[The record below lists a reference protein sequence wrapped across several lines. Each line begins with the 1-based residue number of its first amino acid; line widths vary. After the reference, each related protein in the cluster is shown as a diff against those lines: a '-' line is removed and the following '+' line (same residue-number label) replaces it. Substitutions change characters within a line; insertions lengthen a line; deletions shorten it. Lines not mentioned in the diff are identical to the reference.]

1 MKNTWVLRVIV
12 LCGFMLLGARV
23 SSNPTFTS
31 VSQTH
36 LHATTDHSDFIFAIE
51 LEDEVE
57 DAITSFI
64 TATSFDW
71 KLESTVILGLFVLLF
86 FVQSTPVP
94 LPAYLR
100 FHNLRL

>member
-12 LCGFMLLGARV
+12 LCGFMLIGARV

-31 VSQTH
+31 VSETH
-36 LHATTDHSDFIFAIE
+36 LHATSDHSDFIFAIE

-64 TATSFDW
+64 AATSFDW
-71 KLESTVILGLFVLLF
+71 KLESAIILGLLVLLIF
-86 FVQSTPVP
+86 APITSVP

-100 FHNLRL
+100 YHNLRL

>member
-1 MKNTWVLRVIV
+1 MKNTWILRVIV
-12 LCGFMLLGARV
+12 LCSFMLLGARV

-36 LHATTDHSDFIFAIE
+36 LHATTDHSDFILAIE

-57 DAITSFI
+57 DALTSFI
-64 TATSFDW
+64 AATSFEW
-71 KLESTVILGLFVLLF
+71 KLESSIILGLLVLLIYAPITSF
-86 FVQSTPVP
+86 P

-100 FHNLRL
+100 YHNLRL

>member
-1 MKNTWVLRVIV
+1 MKNTWVLRIIV
-12 LCGFMLLGARV
+12 LCSFMLLGARV
-23 SSNPTFTS
+23 SSNPTFRS
-31 VSQTH
+31 VSNTY

-71 KLESTVILGLFVLLF
+71 ELESTAILGLFVLLF
-86 FVQSTPVP
+86 FVRSAPVP

>member
-71 KLESTVILGLFVLLF
+71 KLVSTVILGLFVFLF

-94 LPAYLR
+94 IPAYLR
-100 FHNLRL
+100 FHNFRL

>member
-1 MKNTWVLRVIV
+1 MKNTWFLRLIV

-31 VSQTH
+31 DSQTY
-36 LHATTDHSDFIFAIE
+36 LHETTDHSDFIFAIE

-64 TATSFDW
+64 AATSFDW
-71 KLESTVILGLFVLLF
+71 KLESAIILGLLVLLIF
-86 FVQSTPVP
+86 APITSVP

-100 FHNLRL
+100 YHNLRL

>member
-1 MKNTWVLRVIV
+1 MKNTWVLRIIV

-71 KLESTVILGLFVLLF
+71 KLESTVILGLFVFLF
-86 FVQSTPVP
+86 FVQSAPVP

>member
-1 MKNTWVLRVIV
+1 MKNTWVLRIIV

-23 SSNPTFTS
+23 SSDPTFTS
-31 VSQTH
+31 ASQTH
-36 LHATTDHSDFIFAIE
+36 LHATTEHSDFIFAIE

-64 TATSFDW
+64 TATSFNW
-71 KLESTVILGLFVLLF
+71 KLESAVILGLLVILF
-86 FVQSTPVP
+86 FGPSTSVP

-100 FHNLRL
+100 YHNLRL

>member
-12 LCGFMLLGARV
+12 LCGFMLLGSRV
-23 SSNPTFTS
+23 SSNPTFSS
-31 VSQTH
+31 VSHTQ
-36 LHATTDHSDFIFAIE
+36 LHAATDHSDFIFAIE

-64 TATSFDW
+64 TATSFNW
-71 KLESTVILGLFVLLF
+71 KLESAVILGLLVILF
-86 FVQSTPVP
+86 FAPSTSVP

-100 FHNLRL
+100 YHNLRL